1 MLDGLQN
8 EKKVIGI
15 KQSTRAVEDG
25 LARCAFIAAD
35 SADTVR
41 LPFLSLCKSKGIEV
55 IEVESMEQ
63 LGKACDIDVGS
74 AVAVILKS

>member
-8 EKKVIGI
+8 VKKVIGI

-25 LARCAFIAAD
+25 LAHRAFIAQD

-41 LPFLSLCKSKGIEV
+41 LPFLSLCNAKGVEIV
-55 IEVESMEQ
+55 EVESMEQ
-63 LGKACDIDVGS
+63 LGKACNIDVGS
-74 AVAVILKS
+74 AVAVILK